1 MTMSETRTVTATF
14 TLNTVSYNLTVSRS
28 GTGRGTITSSP
39 IGISCGYDC
48 SQSYASGTEVTLTAV
63 ASSGTVFTG
72 WSGACEGTST
82 TCQVTMS
89 SSKTVTASFISMP
102 AGAFYLGVT
111 KAGTGTGTVTSAP
124 QGITCGTSCAQI
136 YASGI
141 LLKLTAAT
149 FPGFHL
155 YRLEWC
161 LRGYRYCWV
170 TMSEA
175 RVVIATF
182 SLNTVSYNLNV
193 SKSGNGTGTITSNPV
208 GISCGTDC
216 QRSHTLRVRWSLSLQ
231 YLPQVPSLL
240 AGVVPARERVLAQS
254 P

>member
-14 TLNTVSYNLTVSRS
+14 TLSTVSYTLTVSRS

-48 SQSYASGTEVTLTAV
+48 SQSYASGTVVTLTAV

-141 LLKLTAAT
+141 LLKLTAVPS
-149 FPGFHL
+149 PGSIFTG
-155 YRLEWC
+155 WSGAC
-161 LRGYRYCWV
+161 GGTGYCWV
-170 TMSEA
+170 TMTA
-175 RVVIATF
+175 TRYVKATF
-182 SLNTVSYNLNV
+182 SLSTAYNGPSQV
-193 SKSGNGTGTITSNPV
+193 TQMGKY
-208 GISCGTDC
+208 DE
-216 QRSHTLRVRWSLSLQ
+216 LSAHAI
-231 YLPQVPSLL
+231 PQVPLL
-240 AGVVPARERVLAQS
+240 IQAGRKIDEIMNIPDRFLSALLQ
-254 P
+254 